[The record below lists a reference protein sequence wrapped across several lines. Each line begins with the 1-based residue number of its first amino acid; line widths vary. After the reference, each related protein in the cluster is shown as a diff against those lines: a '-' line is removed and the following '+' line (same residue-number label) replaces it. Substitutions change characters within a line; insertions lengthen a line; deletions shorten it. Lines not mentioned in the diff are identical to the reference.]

1 MISFLTCEAKCVVKL
16 VLDLS
21 YQEKNK
27 IVKNTFEVST
37 DKVYKI
43 TVADNMT
50 GLRTYNAKIIGYT
63 MNTKS
68 NDATVMYYFD
78 TNTKPTVVD
87 TLRIDYSENNMSK
100 VTHINVSDIRYIE
113 ELSTSGFDEITNR
126 DVPTFR

>member
-1 MISFLTCEAKCVVKL
+1 
-16 VLDLS
+16 
-21 YQEKNK
+21 
-27 IVKNTFEVST
+27 
-37 DKVYKI
+37 
-43 TVADNMT
+43 
-50 GLRTYNAKIIGYT
+50 

-113 ELSTSGFDEITNR
+113 ELSTSGFDEILNR
-126 DVPTFR
+126 EIPTFR